1 MRSLVQ
7 PAGLLGSTK
16 WQDCHFGRRAWR
28 DARRAR
34 TMEGPSLSLPL
45 RQMTNPPFGIRRTGR
60 GEPGRAKRDLVRH
73 KIVRNNFEHLAKRR
87 WPLRGGGQDARSKF
101 VGNKFER
108 ICAKRSEPKGQG
120 AWMHPVIPT
129 DSLLDLM
136 SLRDMFNCEYS
147 DSQRPSPPEI
157 ENPTSCGILNPDVP
171 PDDTQL
177 HSVSQLRPG
186 SAASQS
192 DRR

>member
-1 MRSLVQ
+1 
-7 PAGLLGSTK
+7 
-16 WQDCHFGRRAWR
+16 
-28 DARRAR
+28 
-34 TMEGPSLSLPL
+34 MEGPSLSLPL
-45 RQMTNPPFGIRRTGR
+45 RQIPKGPTFCGAFWYPTNREGQ
-60 GEPGRAKRDLVRH
+60 PGRAKRDLVRH

-147 DSQRPSPPEI
+147 DSQRPSPP
-157 ENPTSCGILNPDVP
+157 NDKPAFWRVFHFLGMS

>member
-1 MRSLVQ
+1 MDFEHGET
-7 PAGLLGSTK
+7 PE
-16 WQDCHFGRRAWR
+16 GRGPWKVRVY
-28 DARRAR
+28 
-34 TMEGPSLSLPL
+34 PSLSARYQKAPL
-45 RQMTNPPFGIRRTGR
+45 FVGPFGIRRTGK

-101 VGNKFER
+101 VGNKFEL

-147 DSQRPSPPEI
+147 DSQRPSPP
-157 ENPTSCGILNPDVP
+157 NDKPAFWYPTNREGRTRSRKARLGS
-171 PDDTQL
+171 TQNC
-177 HSVSQLRPG
+177 QE
-186 SAASQS
+186 QF
-192 DRR
+192 